1 MVAVATGEKKRVVER
16 LGRSELEHGAEE
28 VAAGKRMTRLPQAE
42 IDSVLATVMDDDRL
56 PPDFRA
62 LKRHNPDLVPSPE
75 EEMDE
80 EMMELYDE
88 ARLRRGIME
97 YHAWVRNQSLKL
109 QAIAFREARGY
120 S

>member
-1 MVAVATGEKKRVVER
+1 MEAPARKKSRLTQEKIHRILSWE
-16 LGRSELEHGAEE
+16 
-28 VAAGKRMTRLPQAE
+28 
-42 IDSVLATVMDDDRL
+42 MDDDPL
-56 PPDFRA
+56 PDGMRD
-62 LKRHNPDLVPSPE
+62 LKRRNPDLIPSQE

-109 QAIAFREARGY
+109 PAIAFREARGY